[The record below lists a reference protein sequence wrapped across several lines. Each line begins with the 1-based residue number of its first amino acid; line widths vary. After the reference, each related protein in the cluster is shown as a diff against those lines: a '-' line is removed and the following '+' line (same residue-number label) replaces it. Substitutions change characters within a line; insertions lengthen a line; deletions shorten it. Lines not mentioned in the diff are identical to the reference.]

1 MEGTL
6 RAYQRMQTDTRM
18 RQCNRVSFISDRN
31 LTLIKYRQNK
41 PEQYKQSGWKARE
54 AVRSRSQVYRKMTV
68 IGAGF
73 VRSTPPIKWSQTK
86 IIVCRMRKRNEWS
99 YVITENYPKRALT
112 VDQSSIMIGAAERD
126 LLANSAVAKNI
137 HRTIVS
143 ARVLF
148 VEICMRV
155 ATALLKIL

>member
-1 MEGTL
+1 MSNAPQYYHARERPDETPLEYLHRLIGATMVNIRDGRHAARREHVEYFISTLDNRDLAKQLTLLQLLDADDMKGTL
-6 RAYQRMQTDTRM
+6 RAYQRMQNDTRR

-73 VRSTPPIKWSQTK
+73 VRSTPPIK
-86 IIVCRMRKRNEWS
+86 
-99 YVITENYPKRALT
+99 
-112 VDQSSIMIGAAERD
+112 
-126 LLANSAVAKNI
+126 
-137 HRTIVS
+137 
-143 ARVLF
+143 
-148 VEICMRV
+148 
-155 ATALLKIL
+155 